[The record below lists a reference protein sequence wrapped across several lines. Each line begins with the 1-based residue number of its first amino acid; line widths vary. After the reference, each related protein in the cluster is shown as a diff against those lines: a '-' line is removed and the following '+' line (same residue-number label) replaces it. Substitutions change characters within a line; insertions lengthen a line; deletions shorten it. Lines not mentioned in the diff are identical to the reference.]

1 MSDSKKKIDW
11 KQTWQVYKRLLR
23 YLVPYRWVGAG
34 TILGMIGDAAG
45 MTLFVALVKPMID
58 GLFVQKDPN
67 TIFWLPIYILGIAVV
82 RGIASYYSD
91 YGMGVLGRGV
101 VQDIRKDVFASYL
114 RVPMPFFS
122 EEASGHQISR
132 ITYTSDQVAKAS
144 TSACKSLVQDG
155 LVAIGM
161 VFNMLY
167 YSAYLTLALFVL
179 VPTLIGVV
187 TWISRRYRRISR
199 RVQDTMGSVA
209 GIVRE
214 AVDGSREVRIY
225 GAQTGEQRRFD
236 EVVERTARFNLK
248 ISATAA
254 LSGAMVQTTAA
265 MALAAII
272 WLATRP
278 DALQHITAGT
288 FTAVI
293 MAMTGLMTPLKR
305 LTNVQGDIQRGVAA
319 AEELFEIMD
328 EPPER
333 DDGKRTL
340 EQCRGDIRFEG
351 VGLTYANAAG
361 AALQGIDLHC
371 PQGRITAFVGRSGS
385 GKTSLASLLPR
396 FYEPSTGRIVID
408 GHDYRDY
415 SLASLR
421 RQIAWVGQSVVLF
434 DGTVAENIAYGEM
447 TGAGEADIL
456 AAAEAANAMGFI
468 DELSE
473 GIHTRIGEDGGLLS
487 GGQRQRIAIARAIL
501 KNAPILI
508 LDEAT
513 SALDTES
520 ERLIQQALHKLMEN
534 RTTLVVAHRLST
546 IEHAD
551 QIVVMDHGRIIEQG
565 THAELIEQDGH
576 YAMLHRMQFH
586 EPPLVGTSD

>member
-1 MSDSKKKIDW
+1 VSGSKKKIDW
-11 KQTWQVYKRLLR
+11 KETWRVYKRLLG
-23 YLVPYRWVGAG
+23 YLKPYRWVGVG
-34 TILGMIGDAAG
+34 TMIGMAGDAAG
-45 MTLFVALVKPMID
+45 QTLLVRLIKPMID
-58 GLFVQKDPN
+58 GLFVEKDPN
-67 TIFWLPIYILGIAVV
+67 TIFWLPIYILGLAAM
-82 RGIASYYSD
+82 RGIASYYAD
-91 YGMGVLGRGV
+91 YGMGVLARNV
-101 VQDIRKDVFASYL
+101 VKDIRKDVFASYL
-114 RVPMPFFS
+114 RVPMPFFA

-144 TSACKSLVQDG
+144 TTAFKSVVQDG
-155 LVAIGM
+155 LTAVGMVAI
-161 VFNMLY
+161 MLY
-167 YSAYLTLALFVL
+167 YSAYLTLALLVL

-214 AVDGSREVRIY
+214 VVDGSREVRIY
-225 GAQTGEQRRFD
+225 GAQSREQSRFD
-236 EVVERTARFNLK
+236 DNVERTARFTLK
-248 ISATAA
+248 ITSTAA

-265 MALAAII
+265 IALAVII

-278 DALQHITAGT
+278 WSLQHITAGT
-288 FTAVI
+288 FTGVI
-293 MAMTGLMTPLKR
+293 FAMVGLMNPLKR

-319 AEELFEIMD
+319 AEELFETMD
-328 EPPER
+328 QPPER
-333 DDGKRTL
+333 NDGERTM
-340 EQCRGDIRFEG
+340 EQGQGDIRFEG

-361 AALQGIDLHC
+361 AALQDIDLHC
-371 PQGRITAFVGRSGS
+371 PQGRITALVGRSGS

-447 TGAGEADIL
+447 TGASEADIV
-456 AAAEAANAMGFI
+456 AAAEAANAMVFI
-468 DELSE
+468 EELPD

-508 LDEAT
+508 LD
-513 SALDTES
+513 
-520 ERLIQQALHKLMEN
+520 
-534 RTTLVVAHRLST
+534 
-546 IEHAD
+546 
-551 QIVVMDHGRIIEQG
+551 
-565 THAELIEQDGH
+565 
-576 YAMLHRMQFH
+576 
-586 EPPLVGTSD
+586 